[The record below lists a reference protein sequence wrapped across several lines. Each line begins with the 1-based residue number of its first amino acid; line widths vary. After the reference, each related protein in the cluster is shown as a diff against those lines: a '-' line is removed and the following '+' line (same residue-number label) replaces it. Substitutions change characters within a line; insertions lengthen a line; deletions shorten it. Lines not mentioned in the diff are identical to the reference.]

1 MRDEGRGTAGLVGEL
16 SHLCTLA
23 TLDVASP
30 RSQRDCQLNLDAGGL
45 CFGFVLFS
53 KLIGRGPRI
62 SLDRLEVARLSDA
75 RATRSRVQIQLAVA
89 SVIFELV
96 PSSTKVKRSPTTA
109 PFFLLSSSIINT
121 PRILRV
127 NHPLQLTQLNQL

>member
-1 MRDEGRGTAGLVGEL
+1 
-16 SHLCTLA
+16 
-23 TLDVASP
+23 
-30 RSQRDCQLNLDAGGL
+30 LNLDAGGL
-45 CFGFVLFS
+45 CFEW
-53 KLIGRGPRI
+53 I